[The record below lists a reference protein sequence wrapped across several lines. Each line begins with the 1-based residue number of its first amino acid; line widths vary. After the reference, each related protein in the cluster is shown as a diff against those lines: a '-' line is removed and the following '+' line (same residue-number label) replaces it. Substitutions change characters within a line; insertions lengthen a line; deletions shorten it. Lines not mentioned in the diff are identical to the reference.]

1 MAVWDCF
8 IFYNELEILER
19 RMHYLDSVVDHF
31 VVVES
36 SVTHK
41 GTPKPSFYQDN
52 KGRYARWAHKIRHVL
67 VDDNPVDTEDAW
79 RRENHHRQGILRA
92 LGDAKPSDWIMVSD
106 VDEIPNRG
114 AVCLGRD
121 SNIVNATAF
130 HMMAFQYSLDW
141 MQTFEP
147 WFGTVMLRMDQM
159 PPGGPQELRD
169 NRWKYPHHRF
179 AGWHL
184 SSFGSLDH
192 VYNKVREYA
201 HHADESCVKTTRESL
216 ASDIAAGV
224 LGGTHKLTPTPP
236 LALNSMPRS
245 LVEPLPLET
254 EEPPSE
260 SVPGSAQ

>member
-1 MAVWDCF
+1 MVVWDCF

-19 RMHYLDSVVDHF
+19 RMHYLDSAVDKF

-52 KGRYARWAHKIRHVL
+52 KERYAQWAHKIHHVM
-67 VDDNPVDTEDAW
+67 VEDNPMDTEDAW

-92 LGDAKPSDWIMVSD
+92 LGDAKHSDWILISD

-114 AVCLGRD
+114 AVCLMKE
-121 SNIVNATAF
+121 NAIVNPTSF

-147 WFGTVMLRMDQM
+147 WFGTVMLRKDQM
-159 PPGGPQELRD
+159 PPGGPQELRN

-184 SSFGSLDH
+184 SSFGDSSH
-192 VYNKVREYA
+192 VYNKIKEYA
-201 HHADESCVKTTRESL
+201 HHADDLSVQTTQEELESYMENGLMC
-216 ASDIAAGV
+216 GNY
-224 LGGTHKLTPTPP
+224 KLSRTPP
-236 LALNSMPRS
+236 YVMNIIPRS
-245 LVEPLPLET
+245 LSAPLPLET
-254 EEPPSE
+254 E
-260 SVPGSAQ
+260 GSQTA